1 MNKPVLIFPAGMPR
15 ALDYLQK
22 CLREG
27 RDVIGASSLRYDPS
41 QEKYSVWIH
50 LPYVTD
56 PSFDE
61 VLIQAVEEFNI
72 GEIYTPN
79 IVVWNHLSQTL
90 GKLASRVV
98 LANASP
104 VDEALSGYRLALA
117 RARYLAAN
125 QLPIASGIAPQTLP
139 SDIEVAALSRYADL
153 IPGMCD
159 DDKFHALLEIARYS
173 VKGDIVEIG
182 SWWGKSAFILAR
194 LARCFDI
201 GKLLCVDPWANEHLV
216 QGEKMV
222 DSGSAQV
229 SADEAFAVFQIGLLP
244 FNANHI
250 NYLRMPSVDG
260 AKCYRDSR
268 SVSTKDFGYTEY
280 SGKISILHID
290 GNHAYEAAKADV
302 EAWKGF
308 VVDGGWII
316 IDDYIW
322 PYGDGPRKVGDEL
335 LEGSRSKISTAFV
348 MGTALFIQL
357 TSQSR

>member
-1 MNKPVLIFPAGMPR
+1 MKKPVLIFPAGMPR

-22 CLREG
+22 CLREE
-27 RDVIGASSLRYDPS
+27 RSVIGASSLGYDPS
-41 QEKYSVWIH
+41 QGKYPAWVH

-56 PSFDE
+56 PEFNQA
-61 VLIQAVEEFNI
+61 LKQAVEKFDI

-79 IVVWNHLSQTL
+79 IVVWNHLNQTL
-90 GKLASRVV
+90 GKLNPNVA
-98 LANASP
+98 LANTSP
-104 VDEALSGYRLALA
+104 VDEALSGYRTALVK
-117 RARYLAAN
+117 ARYLADN
-125 QLPIASGIAPQTLP
+125 QLSLT
-139 SDIEVAALSRYADL
+139 SDVSPRPLLSEIEVAALSRYADI

-194 LARCFDI
+194 LAQCFDI

-222 DSGSAQV
+222 DSGSEQV
-229 SADEAFAVFQIGLLP
+229 DAGEALTVFQIGLLP
-244 FNANHI
+244 FNSNHI
-250 NYLRMPSVDG
+250 NYLRMTSVE
-260 AKCYRDSR
+260 AAAYYRR
-268 SVSTKDFGYTEY
+268 TGSVSTKAFGHTEY
-280 SGKISILHID
+280 TGQISILHID

-302 EAWKGF
+302 ESWEKLVIG
-308 VVDGGWII
+308 GGWII

-322 PYGDGPRKVGDEL
+322 PYGSGPQRVGNEF
-335 LEGSRSKISTAFV
+335 LERNPSGVSTAFV

-357 TSQSR
+357 TSRGR